1 MTRQPS
7 QREALFLQRLMD
19 GQLDEAARRAAEA
32 QVASDP
38 VLQARLQQDQQVRG
52 FFAAARRER
61 IAAPAGFAAEV
72 AAAVH
77 RQGLVPGMD
86 LRTEREIERFCRRLL
101 VAAAVVV
108 AGAAIWAS
116 GLFGKG
122 PDKRLEAAPDAVM
135 RAMQQLD
142 AGIHD
147 LQGPDR
153 EPQRR

>member
-7 QREALFLQRLMD
+7 QREALLLQRLMD
-19 GQLDEAARRAAEA
+19 GQLDGSDRRAAEA

-61 IAAPAGFAAEV
+61 LAAPAGFAGEV
-72 AAAVH
+72 AAAVV

-86 LRTEREIERFCRRLL
+86 LRAEREIEQYCRRLL

-108 AGAAIWAS
+108 AGAALWAS
-116 GLFGKG
+116 GLFGG
-122 PDKRLEAAPDAVM
+122 GADKRLEAAPDAVL

-142 AGIHD
+142 AGIQD
-147 LQGPDR
+147 QQSSGR